1 MHLRSFFLS
10 LSVVALVVLS
20 SCKDKKADDLIV
32 EPVITKVVVRFTPQ
46 WQGNPF
52 VMQSVYYDNF
62 GNRLRID
69 KFMHYVTSLR
79 LIKEDNTEVMLK
91 DFYLL
96 NFLNDNTIE
105 MEVPA
110 GKYKKL
116 KFDVGIPEAYNKD
129 QDPAQYPS
137 SSPLSVAGSQGMF
150 WTWNTG
156 YIFVKFEGMADTTGT
171 EGQELL
177 SPFAIHIGD
186 DPHFRRFTTPTF
198 STDIVAGETKS
209 FNVILHVDQLLAT
222 GGVSDIDLATDAI
235 THTSNNL
242 VLATTFVDNYINA
255 VTVEQ

>member
-1 MHLRSFFLS
+1 MVS
-10 LSVVALVVLS
+10 LSA
-20 SCKDKKADDLIV
+20 CRDKDADDAIV
-32 EPVITKVVVRFTPQ
+32 EPVPTKAIVRFTPQ
-46 WQGNPF
+46 WQGTPF
-52 VMQSVYYDNF
+52 AMQGVYYDNF

-69 KFMHYVTSLR
+69 KFMHYVSSLR
-79 LIKEDNTEVMLK
+79 LIKEDNSEVILK

-96 NFLNDNTIE
+96 DFFNNNVIE
-105 MEVPA
+105 LEVPA

-156 YIFVKFEGMADTTGT
+156 YIFIKFEGKADTTGI
-171 EGQELL
+171 EGEELL

-186 DPHFRRFTTPTF
+186 DPLFRRYTSPIFD
-198 STDIVAGETKS
+198 TDIVAGETKT

-222 GGVSDIDLATDAI
+222 GGTSDIDLATDAI